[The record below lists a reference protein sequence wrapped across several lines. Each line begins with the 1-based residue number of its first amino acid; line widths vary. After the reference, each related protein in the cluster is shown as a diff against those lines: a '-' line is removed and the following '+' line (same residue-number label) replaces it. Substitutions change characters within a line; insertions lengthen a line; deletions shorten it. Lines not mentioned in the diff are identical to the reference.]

1 MAKSAVDNVWY
12 LDQTQPQTVFLIARE
27 LRMVFRVKKVSK
39 NNNKKRLCDRD
50 LMWSTKSQMFT
61 IWSFTENIC

>member
-1 MAKSAVDNVWY
+1 MAKSAVDNAWS
-12 LDQTQPQTVFLIARE
+12 LDQTQPQTAFLIARE
-27 LRMVFRVKKVSK
+27 LRMVFRVKRVLK